1 MTTAEKIYH
10 AIELFSRKA
19 PFFEYFIFRFR
30 EALTDSGAPVAI
42 AERMAHVAANSLGAY
57 SGQDYHL
64 GMAQTIAC
72 NSEFERAIDGN
83 LQAFQSM
90 HTYMS
95 YYLECSDME
104 QRMVAN

>member
-1 MTTAEKIYH
+1 MTTEEKIYH

-30 EALTDSGAPVAI
+30 EALTDSGTPAAN
-42 AERMAHVAANSLGAY
+42 AERIARVAANSLGAY

-64 GMAQTIAC
+64 GMAQTIAS
-72 NSEFERAIDGN
+72 NSEFELAISGN
-83 LQAFQSM
+83 LEAFQSV
-90 HTYMS
+90 HRYMS
-95 YYLECSDME
+95 YYLECADME